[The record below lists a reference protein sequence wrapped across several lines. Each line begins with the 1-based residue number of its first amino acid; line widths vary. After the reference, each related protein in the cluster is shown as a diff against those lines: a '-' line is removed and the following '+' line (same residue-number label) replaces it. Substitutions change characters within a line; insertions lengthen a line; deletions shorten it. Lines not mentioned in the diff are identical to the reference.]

1 MGFFSKLF
9 KGVKKVFKKIGKGI
23 KSAFKKVGKFMGKL
37 GIIGQIGLG
46 LLLPGI
52 GGMLGK
58 WAVTAMGSSSAIVS
72 AAGHFVNAAVQIGTK
87 VGSVFKTVTQGV
99 TNVIGETVGAALNKV
114 GLDGVVLDV
123 TKSLG
128 INAGQGIDIANKSF
142 SSVFKVASK
151 SMTAVAEAGGNLFS
165 MDTLTGMNKYGAE
178 ALAKAAKANA
188 MGPNLTDEPIMSRIE
203 IPEAPAPQMSALD
216 AGDTTGLVAPTNNV
230 ITQDISSATALGQTL
245 PPVGS
250 AVVTPEM
257 SQPFGSLE
265 YMDNLTAPA
274 TGSDVVSFEDYAVEG
289 TIAETPSGERTSIL
303 AQPDEKGFFEKTYDT
318 AKSKLGRT
326 ISDAPSK
333 IFNKTFGIDQ
343 PVGAEQNIYSSNV
356 VLEDMNST
364 AIRTGRGMMF
374 DPMEYSK
381 NENYFALNPYG
392 YSAQQNNLNQL
403 YLNEL
408 GSRVG

>member
-1 MGFFSKLF
+1 MGFFSKIF

-23 KSAFKKVGKFMGKL
+23 KSAFAKVGKFMGKL

-128 INAGQGIDIANKSF
+128 INAGQGINISQKGFGSIM
-142 SSVFKVASK
+142 KVASN
-151 SMTAVAEAGGNLFS
+151 SMVEVAKAGGNLFS
-165 MDTLTGMNKYGAE
+165 MDTLTGMNKYGAQ
-178 ALAKAAKANA
+178 ALAKANA
-188 MGPNLTDEPIMSRIE
+188 IGPNLTDEPIMSRIE

-216 AGDTTGLVAPTNNV
+216 AGDTTGLIAPTDNI

-245 PPVGS
+245 PPAGS
-250 AVVTPEM
+250 AIVTPEM
-257 SQPFGSLE
+257 SQPFEIIKGEGIADSAYQAADSSVGVDSL
-265 YMDNLTAPA
+265 
-274 TGSDVVSFEDYAVEG
+274 
-289 TIAETPSGERTSIL
+289 L
-303 AQPDEKGFFEKTYDT
+303 AQPDEKGFFEKVYDKGVAEVGEFT
-318 AKSKLGRT
+318 SDPFKGSSEKFRGAITSKGLQTLGLE
-326 ISDAPSK
+326 
-333 IFNKTFGIDQ
+333 
-343 PVGAEQNIYSSNV
+343 PVPEFTQNRFSSTV
-356 VLEDMNST
+356 VLPDMDST
-364 AIRTGRGMMF
+364 AIRTGRGLAF
-374 DPMEYSK
+374 NPMEYAS

>member
-1 MGFFSKLF
+1 MGFFSKIF

-128 INAGQGIDIANKSF
+128 MNAGQGIDIANKSF
-142 SSVFKVASK
+142 SSVFDVAGK
-151 SMTAVAEAGGNLFS
+151 AMTSVAEAGGNLFS
-165 MDTLTGMNKYGAE
+165 MDTLTGMNKYGVQAAQE
-178 ALAKAAKANA
+178 LAKANA
-188 MGPNLTDEPIMSRIE
+188 MGPNLTDTPNMSRIE

-216 AGDTTGLVAPTNNV
+216 AGDTTGLIAPTDNI

-245 PPVGS
+245 PPAGS
-250 AVVTPEM
+250 AIVTPEM
-257 SQPFGSLE
+257 SQPFEIIKGEGIADSAYQAADSSVGVDSL
-265 YMDNLTAPA
+265 
-274 TGSDVVSFEDYAVEG
+274 
-289 TIAETPSGERTSIL
+289 L
-303 AQPDEKGFFEKTYDT
+303 AQPDEKGFFEKVYDKGVAEVGEFT
-318 AKSKLGRT
+318 SDPFKGSSEKFRGAITSKGLQTLGLE
-326 ISDAPSK
+326 
-333 IFNKTFGIDQ
+333 
-343 PVGAEQNIYSSNV
+343 PVPEFTQNRFSSTV
-356 VLEDMNST
+356 VLPDMDST
-364 AIRTGRGMMF
+364 AIRTGRGMAF
-374 DPMEYSK
+374 NPMEYAS

-408 GSRVG
+408 GSRV

>member
-23 KSAFKKVGKFMGKL
+23 KSVFKKVGKFMGKL

-52 GGMLGK
+52 GQMLGK

-72 AAGHFVNAAVQIGTK
+72 AAGHFVNAAVNIGTK

-142 SSVFKVASK
+142 SSVFQVASD
-151 SMTAVAEAGGNLFS
+151 SMVNVAKAGGNLFS
-165 MDTLTGMNKYGAE
+165 MDTLTGMNKYGAQ
-178 ALAKAAKANA
+178 ALAKANA
-188 MGPNLTDEPIMSRIE
+188 MGPNLTDKPIMSRIE

-216 AGDTTGLVAPTNNV
+216 AGDTTGLIAPTDNI

-245 PPVGS
+245 PPAGS
-250 AVVTPEM
+250 AIVTPEM
-257 SQPFGSLE
+257 SQPFEIIKGEGIADSAYQAADNAVGADSL
-265 YMDNLTAPA
+265 
-274 TGSDVVSFEDYAVEG
+274 
-289 TIAETPSGERTSIL
+289 L

-318 AKSKLGRT
+318 AKSKLGTT

>member
-1 MGFFSKLF
+1 MGFFSKIF

-23 KSAFKKVGKFMGKL
+23 KSAFAKVGKFMGKL

-128 INAGQGIDIANKSF
+128 INAGQGINISQKGFGSIM
-142 SSVFKVASK
+142 KVASN
-151 SMTAVAEAGGNLFS
+151 SMVEVAKAGGNLFS
-165 MDTLTGMNKYGAE
+165 MDTLTGMNKYGAQ
-178 ALAKAAKANA
+178 ALAKANA

-216 AGDTTGLVAPTNNV
+216 AGDTTGLIAPTDNI

-250 AVVTPEM
+250 AIVTPEM
-257 SQPFGSLE
+257 SQPFEIIKGEGIADGAYQAADSSVGVDSL
-265 YMDNLTAPA
+265 
-274 TGSDVVSFEDYAVEG
+274 
-289 TIAETPSGERTSIL
+289 L
-303 AQPDEKGFFEKTYDT
+303 AQPDEKGFFEKVYDKGVAEVGEFT
-318 AKSKLGRT
+318 SDPFKGSSEKFRGALTSKGLQTLGLE
-326 ISDAPSK
+326 
-333 IFNKTFGIDQ
+333 
-343 PVGAEQNIYSSNV
+343 PVPEFTQNRFSSTV
-356 VLEDMNST
+356 VLPDMDST
-364 AIRTGRGMMF
+364 AIRTGRGMAF
-374 DPMEYSK
+374 NPMEYAS

>member
-1 MGFFSKLF
+1 MGFFSKIF

-23 KSAFKKVGKFMGKL
+23 KSAFAKVGKFMGKL

-128 INAGQGIDIANKSF
+128 INAGQGINISQKGFGSIM
-142 SSVFKVASK
+142 KVASN
-151 SMTAVAEAGGNLFS
+151 SMVEVAKAGGNLFS
-165 MDTLTGMNKYGAE
+165 MDTLTGMNKYGAQ
-178 ALAKAAKANA
+178 ALAKANA

-216 AGDTTGLVAPTNNV
+216 AGDTTGLIAPTDNI

-245 PPVGS
+245 PPAGS
-250 AVVTPEM
+250 AIVTPEM
-257 SQPFGSLE
+257 SQPFEIIKGEGIADSAYQAADSSVGVDSL
-265 YMDNLTAPA
+265 
-274 TGSDVVSFEDYAVEG
+274 
-289 TIAETPSGERTSIL
+289 L
-303 AQPDEKGFFEKTYDT
+303 AQPDEKGFFEKVYDKGVAEVGEFT
-318 AKSKLGRT
+318 SDPFKGSSEKFRGALTSKGLQTLGLE
-326 ISDAPSK
+326 
-333 IFNKTFGIDQ
+333 
-343 PVGAEQNIYSSNV
+343 PVPEFTQNRFSSTV
-356 VLEDMNST
+356 VLPDMDST
-364 AIRTGRGMMF
+364 AIRTGRGMAF
-374 DPMEYSK
+374 NPMEYAS

>member
-1 MGFFSKLF
+1 MGFFSKIF

-23 KSAFKKVGKFMGKL
+23 KSAFAKVGKFMGKL

-128 INAGQGIDIANKSF
+128 INAGQGINISQKGFGSIM
-142 SSVFKVASK
+142 KVASN
-151 SMTAVAEAGGNLFS
+151 SMVEVAKAGGNLFS
-165 MDTLTGMNKYGAE
+165 MDTLTGMNKYGAQ
-178 ALAKAAKANA
+178 ALAKANA

-216 AGDTTGLVAPTNNV
+216 AGDTTGLIAPTDNI

-250 AVVTPEM
+250 AIVTPEM
-257 SQPFGSLE
+257 SQPFEIIKGEGIADSAYQAADSSVGVDSL
-265 YMDNLTAPA
+265 
-274 TGSDVVSFEDYAVEG
+274 
-289 TIAETPSGERTSIL
+289 L
-303 AQPDEKGFFEKTYDT
+303 AQPDEKGFFEKVYDKGVAEVGEFT
-318 AKSKLGRT
+318 SDPFKGSSEKFRGALTSKGLQTLGLE
-326 ISDAPSK
+326 
-333 IFNKTFGIDQ
+333 
-343 PVGAEQNIYSSNV
+343 PVPEFTQNRFSSTV
-356 VLEDMNST
+356 VLPDMDST
-364 AIRTGRGMMF
+364 AIRTGRGMAF
-374 DPMEYSK
+374 NPMEYAS

-408 GSRVG
+408 GSRV

>member
-1 MGFFSKLF
+1 MGFFSKIF

-23 KSAFKKVGKFMGKL
+23 KSAFAKVGKFMGKL

-128 INAGQGIDIANKSF
+128 INAGQGINISQKGFGSIM
-142 SSVFKVASK
+142 KVASN
-151 SMTAVAEAGGNLFS
+151 SMVEVAKAGGNLFS
-165 MDTLTGMNKYGAE
+165 MDTLTGMNKYGAQ
-178 ALAKAAKANA
+178 ALAKANA
-188 MGPNLTDEPIMSRIE
+188 IGPNLTDEPIMSRIE

-216 AGDTTGLVAPTNNV
+216 AGDTTGLIAPTDNI

-250 AVVTPEM
+250 AIVTPEM
-257 SQPFGSLE
+257 SQPFEIIKGEGIADSAYQAADSSVGVDSL
-265 YMDNLTAPA
+265 
-274 TGSDVVSFEDYAVEG
+274 
-289 TIAETPSGERTSIL
+289 L
-303 AQPDEKGFFEKTYDT
+303 AQPDEKGFFEKVYDKGVAEVGEFT
-318 AKSKLGRT
+318 SDPFKGSSEKFRGAITSKGLQTLGLE
-326 ISDAPSK
+326 
-333 IFNKTFGIDQ
+333 
-343 PVGAEQNIYSSNV
+343 PVPEFTQNRFSSTV
-356 VLEDMNST
+356 VLPDMDST
-364 AIRTGRGMMF
+364 AIRTGRGVAF
-374 DPMEYSK
+374 NPMEYAS

-408 GSRVG
+408 GSRV

>member
-1 MGFFSKLF
+1 MGFFSKIF

-23 KSAFKKVGKFMGKL
+23 KSAFAKVGKFMGKL

-128 INAGQGIDIANKSF
+128 INAGQGINISQKGFGSIM
-142 SSVFKVASK
+142 KVASN
-151 SMTAVAEAGGNLFS
+151 SMVEVAKAGGNLFS
-165 MDTLTGMNKYGAE
+165 MDTLTGMNKYGAQ
-178 ALAKAAKANA
+178 ALAKANA
-188 MGPNLTDEPIMSRIE
+188 IGPNLTDEPIMSRIE

-216 AGDTTGLVAPTNNV
+216 AGDTTGLIAPTDNI

-250 AVVTPEM
+250 AIVTPEM
-257 SQPFGSLE
+257 SQPFEIIKGEGIADSAYQAADSSVGVDSL
-265 YMDNLTAPA
+265 
-274 TGSDVVSFEDYAVEG
+274 
-289 TIAETPSGERTSIL
+289 L
-303 AQPDEKGFFEKTYDT
+303 AQPDEKGFFEKVYDKGVAEVGEFT
-318 AKSKLGRT
+318 SDPFKGSSEKFRGALTSKGLQTLGLE
-326 ISDAPSK
+326 
-333 IFNKTFGIDQ
+333 
-343 PVGAEQNIYSSNV
+343 PVPEFTQNRFSSTV
-356 VLEDMNST
+356 VLPDMDST
-364 AIRTGRGMMF
+364 AIRTGRGMAF
-374 DPMEYSK
+374 NPMEYAS

>member
-1 MGFFSKLF
+1 MGFFSKIF

-72 AAGHFVNAAVQIGTK
+72 AAGHFVNAAVEIGTK

-128 INAGQGIDIANKSF
+128 INAGQGINISQKGFGSIM
-142 SSVFKVASK
+142 KVASN
-151 SMTAVAEAGGNLFS
+151 SMVEVAKAGGNLFS
-165 MDTLTGMNKYGAE
+165 MDTLTGMNKYGAQ
-178 ALAKAAKANA
+178 ALAKANA
-188 MGPNLTDEPIMSRIE
+188 IGPNLTDEPIMSRIE

-216 AGDTTGLVAPTNNV
+216 AGDTTGLIAPTDNI

-245 PPVGS
+245 PPAGS
-250 AVVTPEM
+250 AIVTPEM
-257 SQPFGSLE
+257 SQPFEIIKGEGIADSAYQAADSSVGVDSL
-265 YMDNLTAPA
+265 
-274 TGSDVVSFEDYAVEG
+274 
-289 TIAETPSGERTSIL
+289 L
-303 AQPDEKGFFEKTYDT
+303 AQPDEKGFFEKVYDKGVAEVGEFT
-318 AKSKLGRT
+318 SDPFKGSSEKFRGALTSKGLQTLGLE
-326 ISDAPSK
+326 
-333 IFNKTFGIDQ
+333 
-343 PVGAEQNIYSSNV
+343 PVPEFTQNRFSSTV
-356 VLEDMNST
+356 VLPDMDST
-364 AIRTGRGMMF
+364 AIRTGRGMAF
-374 DPMEYSK
+374 NPMEYAS

-408 GSRVG
+408 GSRV

>member
-1 MGFFSKLF
+1 MGFFSKIF

-142 SSVFKVASK
+142 SSVFQVASN
-151 SMTAVAEAGGNLFS
+151 SMVNVAKAGGNLFS
-165 MDTLTGMNKYGAE
+165 MDTLTGMNKYGAQ
-178 ALAKAAKANA
+178 ALAKANA
-188 MGPNLTDEPIMSRIE
+188 IGPNLTDEPIMSRIE

-216 AGDTTGLVAPTNNV
+216 AGDTTGLIAPTDNI

-245 PPVGS
+245 PPAGS
-250 AVVTPEM
+250 AIVTPEM
-257 SQPFGSLE
+257 SQPFEIIKGEGIADSAYQAADSSVGVDSL
-265 YMDNLTAPA
+265 
-274 TGSDVVSFEDYAVEG
+274 
-289 TIAETPSGERTSIL
+289 L
-303 AQPDEKGFFEKTYDT
+303 AQPDEKGFFEKTYESGKT
-318 AKSKLGRT
+318 KLGKT
-326 ISDAPSK
+326 VSDAPSK

-343 PVGAEQNIYSSNV
+343 SVADEQNIYSSNV
-356 VLEDMNST
+356 VLPDMGST

-374 DPMEYSK
+374 DPMEYAS

>member
-1 MGFFSKLF
+1 MGFFSKIF

-23 KSAFKKVGKFMGKL
+23 KSAFEKVGKFMGKL

-142 SSVFKVASK
+142 SSVFDVAGK
-151 SMTAVAEAGGNLFS
+151 AMTSVAEAGGNLFS
-165 MDTLTGMNKYGAE
+165 MDTLTGMNKYGVQAAQE
-178 ALAKAAKANA
+178 LAKANA

-216 AGDTTGLVAPTNNV
+216 AGDTTGLIAPTDNI

-245 PPVGS
+245 PPAGS
-250 AVVTPEM
+250 AIVTPEM
-257 SQPFGSLE
+257 SQPFEIIKGEGIADSAYQAADSSVGVDSL
-265 YMDNLTAPA
+265 
-274 TGSDVVSFEDYAVEG
+274 
-289 TIAETPSGERTSIL
+289 L

-318 AKSKLGRT
+318 ATTKLGKT
-326 ISDAPSK
+326 VSDAPSK
-333 IFNKTFGIDQ
+333 IFNKKFGIDQ

-356 VLEDMNST
+356 VLPDMDST

-374 DPMEYSK
+374 DPMEYAS

>member
-1 MGFFSKLF
+1 MGFFSKIF

-23 KSAFKKVGKFMGKL
+23 KSAFAKVGKFMGKL

-72 AAGHFVNAAVQIGTK
+72 AAGHFVNAAVNIGTK

-128 INAGQGIDIANKSF
+128 INAGQGINIADKSF
-142 SSVFKVASK
+142 SSVFQVASD
-151 SMTAVAEAGGNLFS
+151 SMVNVAKAGGNLFS
-165 MDTLTGMNKYGAE
+165 MDTLTGMNKYGAQ
-178 ALAKAAKANA
+178 ALAKANA

-216 AGDTTGLVAPTNNV
+216 AGDTTGLIAPTDNI

-250 AVVTPEM
+250 AIVTPEM
-257 SQPFGSLE
+257 SQPFEIIKGEGIADSAYQAADSSVGVDSL
-265 YMDNLTAPA
+265 
-274 TGSDVVSFEDYAVEG
+274 
-289 TIAETPSGERTSIL
+289 L
-303 AQPDEKGFFEKTYDT
+303 AQPDEKGFFEKIYDKGVAEVGEFT
-318 AKSKLGRT
+318 SDPFKGSSEKFRGAVTSKGLQTLGLE
-326 ISDAPSK
+326 
-333 IFNKTFGIDQ
+333 
-343 PVGAEQNIYSSNV
+343 PVPEFTQNRFSSTV
-356 VLEDMNST
+356 VLPDMDST
-364 AIRTGRGMMF
+364 AIRTGRGMAF
-374 DPMEYSK
+374 NPMEYAS

>member
-1 MGFFSKLF
+1 MGFFSKIF

-23 KSAFKKVGKFMGKL
+23 KSAFAKVGKFMGKL

-128 INAGQGIDIANKSF
+128 INAGQGINISQKGFGSIM
-142 SSVFKVASK
+142 KVASN
-151 SMTAVAEAGGNLFS
+151 SMVEVAKAGGNLFS
-165 MDTLTGMNKYGAE
+165 MDTLTGMNKYGAQ
-178 ALAKAAKANA
+178 ALAKANA
-188 MGPNLTDEPIMSRIE
+188 IGPNLTDEPIMSRIE

-216 AGDTTGLVAPTNNV
+216 AGDTTGLIAPTDNI

-250 AVVTPEM
+250 AIVTPEM
-257 SQPFGSLE
+257 SQPFEIIKGEGIADSAYQAADSSVGVDSL
-265 YMDNLTAPA
+265 
-274 TGSDVVSFEDYAVEG
+274 
-289 TIAETPSGERTSIL
+289 L
-303 AQPDEKGFFEKTYDT
+303 AQPDEKGFFEKVYDKGVAEVGEFT
-318 AKSKLGRT
+318 SDPFKGSSEKFRGALTSKGLQTLGLE
-326 ISDAPSK
+326 
-333 IFNKTFGIDQ
+333 
-343 PVGAEQNIYSSNV
+343 PVPEFTQNRFSSTV
-356 VLEDMNST
+356 VLPDMDST
-364 AIRTGRGMMF
+364 AIRTGRGVAF
-374 DPMEYSK
+374 NPMEYAS

>member
-1 MGFFSKLF
+1 MGFFSKIF

-23 KSAFKKVGKFMGKL
+23 KSAFAKVGKFMGKL

-128 INAGQGIDIANKSF
+128 INAGQGINISQKSF
-142 SSVFKVASK
+142 GSIMKVASN
-151 SMTAVAEAGGNLFS
+151 SMVEVAKAGGNLFS
-165 MDTLTGMNKYGAE
+165 MDTLTGMNKYGAQ
-178 ALAKAAKANA
+178 ALAKANA
-188 MGPNLTDEPIMSRIE
+188 IGPNLTDEPIMSRIE

-216 AGDTTGLVAPTNNV
+216 AGDTTGLIAPTDNI

-245 PPVGS
+245 PPAGS
-250 AVVTPEM
+250 AIVTPEM
-257 SQPFGSLE
+257 SQPFEIIKGEGIADSAYQAADSSVGVDSL
-265 YMDNLTAPA
+265 
-274 TGSDVVSFEDYAVEG
+274 
-289 TIAETPSGERTSIL
+289 L
-303 AQPDEKGFFEKTYDT
+303 AQPDEKGFFEKTYESGKT
-318 AKSKLGRT
+318 KLGKT
-326 ISDAPSK
+326 VSDAPSK

-343 PVGAEQNIYSSNV
+343 PVAAEQNIYSSNV
-356 VLEDMNST
+356 VLPDMDST
-364 AIRTGRGMMF
+364 AIRTGRGMAF
-374 DPMEYSK
+374 NPMEYAS

-408 GSRVG
+408 GSRV

>member
-1 MGFFSKLF
+1 MGFFSKIF

-23 KSAFKKVGKFMGKL
+23 KSAFAKVGKFMGKL

-128 INAGQGIDIANKSF
+128 INAGQGINISQKGFGSIM
-142 SSVFKVASK
+142 KVASN
-151 SMTAVAEAGGNLFS
+151 SMVEVAKAGGNLFS
-165 MDTLTGMNKYGAE
+165 MDTLTGMNKYGAQ
-178 ALAKAAKANA
+178 ALAKANA
-188 MGPNLTDEPIMSRIE
+188 IGPNLTDEPIMSRIE

-216 AGDTTGLVAPTNNV
+216 AGDTTGLIAPTDNI

-250 AVVTPEM
+250 AIVTPEM
-257 SQPFGSLE
+257 SQPFEIIKGEGIADSAYQAADSSVGVDSL
-265 YMDNLTAPA
+265 
-274 TGSDVVSFEDYAVEG
+274 
-289 TIAETPSGERTSIL
+289 L
-303 AQPDEKGFFEKTYDT
+303 AQPDEKGFFEKVYDKGVAEVGEFT
-318 AKSKLGRT
+318 SDPFKGSSEKFRGAITSKGLQTLGLE
-326 ISDAPSK
+326 
-333 IFNKTFGIDQ
+333 
-343 PVGAEQNIYSSNV
+343 PVPEFTQNRFSSTV
-356 VLEDMNST
+356 VLPDMDST
-364 AIRTGRGMMF
+364 AIRTGRGVAF
-374 DPMEYSK
+374 NPMEYAS

>member
-1 MGFFSKLF
+1 MGFFSKIF

-23 KSAFKKVGKFMGKL
+23 KSAFAKVGKFMGKL

-128 INAGQGIDIANKSF
+128 INAGQGINISQKGFGSIM
-142 SSVFKVASK
+142 KVASN
-151 SMTAVAEAGGNLFS
+151 SMVEVAKAGGNLFS
-165 MDTLTGMNKYGAE
+165 MDTLTGMNKYGAQ
-178 ALAKAAKANA
+178 ALAKANA
-188 MGPNLTDEPIMSRIE
+188 IGPNLTDEPIMSRIE

-216 AGDTTGLVAPTNNV
+216 AGDTTGLIAPTDNI

-245 PPVGS
+245 PPAGS
-250 AVVTPEM
+250 AIVTPEM
-257 SQPFGSLE
+257 SQPFEIIKGEGIADSAYQAADSSVGVDSL
-265 YMDNLTAPA
+265 
-274 TGSDVVSFEDYAVEG
+274 
-289 TIAETPSGERTSIL
+289 L
-303 AQPDEKGFFEKTYDT
+303 AQPDEKGFFEKVYDKGVAEVGEFT
-318 AKSKLGRT
+318 SDPFKGSSEKFRGALTSKGLQTLGLE
-326 ISDAPSK
+326 
-333 IFNKTFGIDQ
+333 
-343 PVGAEQNIYSSNV
+343 PVPEFTQNRFSSTV
-356 VLEDMNST
+356 VLPDMDST
-364 AIRTGRGMMF
+364 AIRTGRGMAF
-374 DPMEYSK
+374 NPMEYAS

-408 GSRVG
+408 GSRV

>member
-1 MGFFSKLF
+1 MGFFSKIF

-23 KSAFKKVGKFMGKL
+23 KSAFAKVGKFMGKL
-37 GIIGQIGLG
+37 GIVGQIGLG

-128 INAGQGIDIANKSF
+128 INAGQGINISQKGFGSIM
-142 SSVFKVASK
+142 KVASN
-151 SMTAVAEAGGNLFS
+151 SMVEVAKAGGNLFS
-165 MDTLTGMNKYGAE
+165 MDTLTGMNKYGAQ
-178 ALAKAAKANA
+178 ALAKANA
-188 MGPNLTDEPIMSRIE
+188 IGPNLTDEPIMSRIE

-216 AGDTTGLVAPTNNV
+216 AGDTTGLIAPTDNI

-245 PPVGS
+245 PPAGS
-250 AVVTPEM
+250 AIVTPEM
-257 SQPFGSLE
+257 SQPFEIIKGEGIADSAYQAADSSVGVDSL
-265 YMDNLTAPA
+265 
-274 TGSDVVSFEDYAVEG
+274 
-289 TIAETPSGERTSIL
+289 L
-303 AQPDEKGFFEKTYDT
+303 AQPDEKGFFEKVYDKGVAEVGEFT
-318 AKSKLGRT
+318 SDPFKGSSEKFRGAITSKGLQTLGLE
-326 ISDAPSK
+326 
-333 IFNKTFGIDQ
+333 
-343 PVGAEQNIYSSNV
+343 PVPEFTQNRFSSTV
-356 VLEDMNST
+356 VLPDMDST
-364 AIRTGRGMMF
+364 AIRTGRGLAF
-374 DPMEYSK
+374 NPMEYAS

>member
-1 MGFFSKLF
+1 MGFFSKIF

-23 KSAFKKVGKFMGKL
+23 KSAFAKVGKFMGKL

-128 INAGQGIDIANKSF
+128 INAGQGINISQKGFGSIM
-142 SSVFKVASK
+142 KVASN
-151 SMTAVAEAGGNLFS
+151 SMVEVAKAGGNLFS
-165 MDTLTGMNKYGAE
+165 MDTLTGMNKYGAQ
-178 ALAKAAKANA
+178 ALAKANA
-188 MGPNLTDEPIMSRIE
+188 IGPNLTDEPIMSRIE

-216 AGDTTGLVAPTNNV
+216 AGDTTGLIAPTDNI

-250 AVVTPEM
+250 AIVTPEM
-257 SQPFGSLE
+257 SQPFEIIKGEGIADSAYQAADSSVGVDSL
-265 YMDNLTAPA
+265 
-274 TGSDVVSFEDYAVEG
+274 
-289 TIAETPSGERTSIL
+289 L
-303 AQPDEKGFFEKTYDT
+303 AQPDEKGFFEKVYDKGVAEVGEFT
-318 AKSKLGRT
+318 SDPFKGSSEKFRGALTSKGLQTLGLE
-326 ISDAPSK
+326 
-333 IFNKTFGIDQ
+333 
-343 PVGAEQNIYSSNV
+343 PVPEFTQNRFSSTV
-356 VLEDMNST
+356 VLPDMDST
-364 AIRTGRGMMF
+364 AIRTGRGMAF
-374 DPMEYSK
+374 NPMEYAS

-408 GSRVG
+408 GSRV

>member
-1 MGFFSKLF
+1 MGFFSKIF

-23 KSAFKKVGKFMGKL
+23 KSAFAKVGKFMGKL

-128 INAGQGIDIANKSF
+128 INAGQGINISQKGFGSIM
-142 SSVFKVASK
+142 KVASN
-151 SMTAVAEAGGNLFS
+151 SMVEVAKAGGNLFS
-165 MDTLTGMNKYGAE
+165 MDTLTGMNKYGAQ
-178 ALAKAAKANA
+178 ALAKANA
-188 MGPNLTDEPIMSRIE
+188 IGPNLTDEPIMSRIE

-216 AGDTTGLVAPTNNV
+216 AGDTTGLIAPTDNI

-245 PPVGS
+245 PPAGS
-250 AVVTPEM
+250 AIVTPEM
-257 SQPFGSLE
+257 SQPFEIIKGEGIADSAYQAADSSVGVDSL
-265 YMDNLTAPA
+265 
-274 TGSDVVSFEDYAVEG
+274 
-289 TIAETPSGERTSIL
+289 L
-303 AQPDEKGFFEKTYDT
+303 AQPDEKGFFEKVYDKGVAEVGEFT
-318 AKSKLGRT
+318 SDPFKGSSEKFRGALTSKGLQTLGLE
-326 ISDAPSK
+326 
-333 IFNKTFGIDQ
+333 
-343 PVGAEQNIYSSNV
+343 PVPEFTQNRFSSTV
-356 VLEDMNST
+356 VLPDMDST
-364 AIRTGRGMMF
+364 AIRTGRGVAF
-374 DPMEYSK
+374 NPMEYAS

>member
-1 MGFFSKLF
+1 MGFFSKIF

-23 KSAFKKVGKFMGKL
+23 KSAFAKVGKFMGKL

-128 INAGQGIDIANKSF
+128 INAGQGINISQKSF
-142 SSVFKVASK
+142 GSIMKVASN
-151 SMTAVAEAGGNLFS
+151 SMVEVAKAGGNLFS
-165 MDTLTGMNKYGAE
+165 MDTLTGMNKYGVQ
-178 ALAKAAKANA
+178 ALAKANA
-188 MGPNLTDEPIMSRIE
+188 IGPNLTDEPIMSRIE

-216 AGDTTGLVAPTNNV
+216 AGDTTGLIAPTDNI

-245 PPVGS
+245 PPAGS
-250 AVVTPEM
+250 AIVTPEM
-257 SQPFGSLE
+257 SQPFEIIKGEGIADSAYQAADSSVGVDSL
-265 YMDNLTAPA
+265 
-274 TGSDVVSFEDYAVEG
+274 
-289 TIAETPSGERTSIL
+289 L
-303 AQPDEKGFFEKTYDT
+303 AQPDEKGFFEKTYESGKT
-318 AKSKLGRT
+318 KLGKT
-326 ISDAPSK
+326 VSDAPSK

-343 PVGAEQNIYSSNV
+343 PVAAEQNIYSSNV
-356 VLEDMNST
+356 VLPDMDST
-364 AIRTGRGMMF
+364 AIRTGRGMAF
-374 DPMEYSK
+374 NPMEYAS

-408 GSRVG
+408 GSRV

>member
-1 MGFFSKLF
+1 MGFFSKIF

-23 KSAFKKVGKFMGKL
+23 KSAFAKVGKFMGKL

-128 INAGQGIDIANKSF
+128 INAGQGINISQKGFGSIM
-142 SSVFKVASK
+142 KVASN
-151 SMTAVAEAGGNLFS
+151 SMVEVAKAGGNLFS
-165 MDTLTGMNKYGAE
+165 MDTLTGMNKYGAQ
-178 ALAKAAKANA
+178 ALAKANA
-188 MGPNLTDEPIMSRIE
+188 IGPNLTDEPIMSRIE

-216 AGDTTGLVAPTNNV
+216 AGDTTGLIAPTDNI

-245 PPVGS
+245 PPAGS
-250 AVVTPEM
+250 AIVTPEM
-257 SQPFGSLE
+257 SQPFEIIKGEGIADSAYQAADSSVGVDSL
-265 YMDNLTAPA
+265 
-274 TGSDVVSFEDYAVEG
+274 
-289 TIAETPSGERTSIL
+289 L
-303 AQPDEKGFFEKTYDT
+303 AQPDEKGFFEKIYDKGVAEVGEFT
-318 AKSKLGRT
+318 SDPFKGSSEKFRGAITSKGLQTLGLE
-326 ISDAPSK
+326 
-333 IFNKTFGIDQ
+333 
-343 PVGAEQNIYSSNV
+343 PVPEFTQNRFSSTV
-356 VLEDMNST
+356 VLPDMDST
-364 AIRTGRGMMF
+364 AIRTGRGMAF
-374 DPMEYSK
+374 NPMEYAS

-408 GSRVG
+408 GSRV

>member
-1 MGFFSKLF
+1 MGFFSKIF

-23 KSAFKKVGKFMGKL
+23 KSAFAKVGKFMGKL

-142 SSVFKVASK
+142 SSVFQVASD
-151 SMTAVAEAGGNLFS
+151 SMVNVAKAGGSLFS
-165 MDTLTGMNKYGAE
+165 MDTLTGMNKYGAQ
-178 ALAKAAKANA
+178 ALAKANA

-216 AGDTTGLVAPTNNV
+216 AGDTTGLIAPTDNI

-245 PPVGS
+245 PPAGS
-250 AVVTPEM
+250 AIVTPEM
-257 SQPFGSLE
+257 SQPFEIIKGEGIANSAYQAADSAVGVDSL
-265 YMDNLTAPA
+265 
-274 TGSDVVSFEDYAVEG
+274 
-289 TIAETPSGERTSIL
+289 L

-318 AKSKLGRT
+318 ATTKLGKT
-326 ISDAPSK
+326 VSDAPSK
-333 IFNKTFGIDQ
+333 IFNKKFGIDQ

-356 VLEDMNST
+356 VLPDMDST

-374 DPMEYSK
+374 DPMEYAS

-408 GSRVG
+408 GSRV

>member
-1 MGFFSKLF
+1 MGFFSKIF

-37 GIIGQIGLG
+37 GIVGQIGLG

-72 AAGHFVNAAVQIGTK
+72 AAGHFVNAAVNIGTK

-128 INAGQGIDIANKSF
+128 INAGQGINIADKSF
-142 SSVFKVASK
+142 SSVFQVASD
-151 SMTAVAEAGGNLFS
+151 SMVNVAKAGGNLFS
-165 MDTLTGMNKYGAE
+165 MDTLTGMNKYGAQ
-178 ALAKAAKANA
+178 ALAKANA

-216 AGDTTGLVAPTNNV
+216 AGDTTGLIAPTDNI

-250 AVVTPEM
+250 AIVTPEM
-257 SQPFGSLE
+257 SQPFEIIKGEGIADSAYQAADSSVGVDSL
-265 YMDNLTAPA
+265 
-274 TGSDVVSFEDYAVEG
+274 
-289 TIAETPSGERTSIL
+289 L
-303 AQPDEKGFFEKTYDT
+303 AQPDEKGFFEKIYDKGVAEVGEFT
-318 AKSKLGRT
+318 SDPFKGSSEKFRGAVTSKGLQTLGLE
-326 ISDAPSK
+326 
-333 IFNKTFGIDQ
+333 
-343 PVGAEQNIYSSNV
+343 PVPEFTQNRFSSTV
-356 VLEDMNST
+356 VLPDMDST
-364 AIRTGRGMMF
+364 AIRTGRGMAF
-374 DPMEYSK
+374 NPMEYAS

>member
-1 MGFFSKLF
+1 MGFFSKIF

-23 KSAFKKVGKFMGKL
+23 KSAFAKVGKFMGKL

-128 INAGQGIDIANKSF
+128 INAGQGINISQKGFGSIM
-142 SSVFKVASK
+142 KVASN
-151 SMTAVAEAGGNLFS
+151 SMVEVAKAGGNLFS
-165 MDTLTGMNKYGAE
+165 MDTLTGMNKYGAQ
-178 ALAKAAKANA
+178 ALAKANA
-188 MGPNLTDEPIMSRIE
+188 IGPNLTDEPIMSRIE

-216 AGDTTGLVAPTNNV
+216 AGDTTGLIAPTDNI

-245 PPVGS
+245 PPAGS
-250 AVVTPEM
+250 AIVTPEM
-257 SQPFGSLE
+257 SQPFEIIKGEGIADSAYQAADSSVGVDSL
-265 YMDNLTAPA
+265 
-274 TGSDVVSFEDYAVEG
+274 
-289 TIAETPSGERTSIL
+289 L
-303 AQPDEKGFFEKTYDT
+303 AQPDEKGFFEKVYDKGVAEVGEFT
-318 AKSKLGRT
+318 SDPFKGSSEKFRGAITSKGLQTLGLE
-326 ISDAPSK
+326 
-333 IFNKTFGIDQ
+333 
-343 PVGAEQNIYSSNV
+343 PVPEFTQNRFSSTV
-356 VLEDMNST
+356 VLPDMDST
-364 AIRTGRGMMF
+364 AIRTGRGMAF
-374 DPMEYSK
+374 NPMEYAS

>member
-1 MGFFSKLF
+1 MGFFSKIF

-23 KSAFKKVGKFMGKL
+23 KSAFAKVGKFMGKL

-128 INAGQGIDIANKSF
+128 INAGQGINISQKGFGSIM
-142 SSVFKVASK
+142 KVASN
-151 SMTAVAEAGGNLFS
+151 SMVEVAKAGGNLFS
-165 MDTLTGMNKYGAE
+165 MDTLTGMNKYGAQ
-178 ALAKAAKANA
+178 ALAKANA
-188 MGPNLTDEPIMSRIE
+188 IGPNLTDEPIMSRIE

-216 AGDTTGLVAPTNNV
+216 AGDTTGLIAPTDNI

-245 PPVGS
+245 PPAGS
-250 AVVTPEM
+250 AIVTPEM
-257 SQPFGSLE
+257 SQPFEIIKGEGIADSAYQAADSSVGVDSL
-265 YMDNLTAPA
+265 
-274 TGSDVVSFEDYAVEG
+274 
-289 TIAETPSGERTSIL
+289 L
-303 AQPDEKGFFEKTYDT
+303 AQPDEKGFFEKVYDKGVAEVGEFT
-318 AKSKLGRT
+318 SDPFKGSSEKFRGAITSKGLQTLGLE
-326 ISDAPSK
+326 
-333 IFNKTFGIDQ
+333 
-343 PVGAEQNIYSSNV
+343 PVPEFTQNRFSSTV
-356 VLEDMNST
+356 VLPDMDST
-364 AIRTGRGMMF
+364 AIRTGRGMAF
-374 DPMEYSK
+374 NPMEYAS

-408 GSRVG
+408 GSRV

>member
-1 MGFFSKLF
+1 MGFFSKIF

-23 KSAFKKVGKFMGKL
+23 KSAFAKVGKFMGKL

-128 INAGQGIDIANKSF
+128 INAGQGINISQKGFGSIM
-142 SSVFKVASK
+142 KVASN
-151 SMTAVAEAGGNLFS
+151 SMVEVAKAGGNLFS
-165 MDTLTGMNKYGAE
+165 MDTLTGMNKYGAQ
-178 ALAKAAKANA
+178 ALAKANA
-188 MGPNLTDEPIMSRIE
+188 IGPNLTDEPIMSRIE

-216 AGDTTGLVAPTNNV
+216 AGDTTGLIAPTDNI

-245 PPVGS
+245 PPAGS
-250 AVVTPEM
+250 AIVTPEM
-257 SQPFGSLE
+257 SQPFEIIKGEGIADSAYQAADSSVGVDSL
-265 YMDNLTAPA
+265 
-274 TGSDVVSFEDYAVEG
+274 
-289 TIAETPSGERTSIL
+289 L
-303 AQPDEKGFFEKTYDT
+303 AQPDEKGFFEKVYDKGVAEVGEFT
-318 AKSKLGRT
+318 SDPFKGSSEKFRGAITSKGLQTLGLE
-326 ISDAPSK
+326 
-333 IFNKTFGIDQ
+333 
-343 PVGAEQNIYSSNV
+343 PVPEFTQNRFSSTV
-356 VLEDMNST
+356 VLPDMDST
-364 AIRTGRGMMF
+364 AIRTGRGVAF
-374 DPMEYSK
+374 NPMEYAS

-408 GSRVG
+408 GSRV

>member
-1 MGFFSKLF
+1 MGFFSKIF

-23 KSAFKKVGKFMGKL
+23 KSAFAKVGKFMGKL

-58 WAVTAMGSSSAIVS
+58 WAVTAMGSSSALVS
-72 AAGHFVNAAVQIGTK
+72 AAGHFVNAAVNIGTK

-128 INAGQGIDIANKSF
+128 INAGQGINIADKSF
-142 SSVFKVASK
+142 SSIFQVASD
-151 SMTAVAEAGGNLFS
+151 SMVNVAKAGGNLFS
-165 MDTLTGMNKYGAE
+165 MDTLTGMNKYGVQAAQE
-178 ALAKAAKANA
+178 LAKANA
-188 MGPNLTDEPIMSRIE
+188 MGPNLTDTPNMSRIE

-216 AGDTTGLVAPTNNV
+216 AGDTTGLIAPT
-230 ITQDISSATALGQTL
+230 DAT
-245 PPVGS
+245 PS
-250 AVVTPEM
+250 
-257 SQPFGSLE
+257 FGSLE

-289 TIAETPSGERTSIL
+289 TIAETPVGERTSIL
-303 AQPDEKGFFEKTYDT
+303 AQPDEKGFFEKTYESGKT
-318 AKSKLGRT
+318 KLGKT
-326 ISDAPSK
+326 VSDAPSK

-343 PVGAEQNIYSSNV
+343 PVADEQNIYSSNV
-356 VLEDMNST
+356 VLPDMGST

-374 DPMEYSK
+374 DPMEYAS

>member
-142 SSVFKVASK
+142 SSVFQVASD
-151 SMTAVAEAGGNLFS
+151 SMVNVAKAGGNLFS
-165 MDTLTGMNKYGAE
+165 MDTLTGMNKYGAQ
-178 ALAKAAKANA
+178 ALAKANA
-188 MGPNLTDEPIMSRIE
+188 IGPNLTDEPIMSRIE

-245 PPVGS
+245 PPAGS

-274 TGSDVVSFEDYAVEG
+274 TGSDVVSFKDYAVEG
-289 TIAETPSGERTSIL
+289 TIAETPIGERTSIL

-343 PVGAEQNIYSSNV
+343 PVADEQNIYSSNV

>member
-1 MGFFSKLF
+1 MGFFSKIF

-23 KSAFKKVGKFMGKL
+23 KSAFAKVGKFMGKL

-128 INAGQGIDIANKSF
+128 INAGQGINISQKGFGSIM
-142 SSVFKVASK
+142 KVASN
-151 SMTAVAEAGGNLFS
+151 SMVEVAKAGGNLFS
-165 MDTLTGMNKYGAE
+165 MDTLTGMNKYGAQ
-178 ALAKAAKANA
+178 ALAKANA
-188 MGPNLTDEPIMSRIE
+188 IGPNLTDEPIMSRIE

-216 AGDTTGLVAPTNNV
+216 AGDTTGLIAPTDNI

-250 AVVTPEM
+250 AIVTPEM
-257 SQPFGSLE
+257 SQPFEIIKGEGIADSAYQAADSSVGVDSL
-265 YMDNLTAPA
+265 
-274 TGSDVVSFEDYAVEG
+274 
-289 TIAETPSGERTSIL
+289 L
-303 AQPDEKGFFEKTYDT
+303 AQPDEKGFFEKVYDKGVAEVGEFT
-318 AKSKLGRT
+318 SDPFKGSSEKFRGAITSKGLQTLGLE
-326 ISDAPSK
+326 
-333 IFNKTFGIDQ
+333 
-343 PVGAEQNIYSSNV
+343 PVPEFTQNRFSSTV
-356 VLEDMNST
+356 VLPDMDST
-364 AIRTGRGMMF
+364 AIRTGRGMAF
-374 DPMEYSK
+374 NPMEYAS

>member
-1 MGFFSKLF
+1 MGFFSKIF

-23 KSAFKKVGKFMGKL
+23 KSAFAKVGKFMGKL

-128 INAGQGIDIANKSF
+128 INAGQGINISQKGFGSIM
-142 SSVFKVASK
+142 KVASN
-151 SMTAVAEAGGNLFS
+151 SMVEVAKAGGNLFS
-165 MDTLTGMNKYGAE
+165 MDTLTGMNKYGAQ
-178 ALAKAAKANA
+178 ALAKANA
-188 MGPNLTDEPIMSRIE
+188 IGPNLTDEPIMSRIE

-216 AGDTTGLVAPTNNV
+216 AGDTTGLIAPTDNI

-245 PPVGS
+245 PPAGS
-250 AVVTPEM
+250 AIVTPEM
-257 SQPFGSLE
+257 SQPFEIIKGEGIADSAYQAADSSVGVDSL
-265 YMDNLTAPA
+265 
-274 TGSDVVSFEDYAVEG
+274 
-289 TIAETPSGERTSIL
+289 L
-303 AQPDEKGFFEKTYDT
+303 AQPDEKGFFEKVYDKGVAEVGEFT
-318 AKSKLGRT
+318 SDPFKGSSEKFRGALTSKGLQTLGLE
-326 ISDAPSK
+326 
-333 IFNKTFGIDQ
+333 
-343 PVGAEQNIYSSNV
+343 PVPEFTQNRFSSTV
-356 VLEDMNST
+356 VLPDMDST
-364 AIRTGRGMMF
+364 AIRTGRGVAF
-374 DPMEYSK
+374 NPMEYAS

-408 GSRVG
+408 GSRV

>member
-1 MGFFSKLF
+1 MGFFSKIF

-23 KSAFKKVGKFMGKL
+23 KSAFAKVGKFMGKL

-128 INAGQGIDIANKSF
+128 INAGQGINISQKGFGSIM
-142 SSVFKVASK
+142 KVASN
-151 SMTAVAEAGGNLFS
+151 SMVEVAKAGGNLFS
-165 MDTLTGMNKYGAE
+165 MDTLTGMNKYGAQ
-178 ALAKAAKANA
+178 ALAKANA
-188 MGPNLTDEPIMSRIE
+188 IGPNLTDEPIMSRIE

-216 AGDTTGLVAPTNNV
+216 AGDTTGLIAPTDNI

-245 PPVGS
+245 PPAGS
-250 AVVTPEM
+250 AIVTPEM
-257 SQPFGSLE
+257 SQPFEIIKGEGIADSAYQAADSSVGVDSL
-265 YMDNLTAPA
+265 
-274 TGSDVVSFEDYAVEG
+274 
-289 TIAETPSGERTSIL
+289 L
-303 AQPDEKGFFEKTYDT
+303 AQPDEKGFFEKVYDKGVAEVGEFT
-318 AKSKLGRT
+318 SDPFKGSSEKFRGALTSKGLQTLGLE
-326 ISDAPSK
+326 
-333 IFNKTFGIDQ
+333 
-343 PVGAEQNIYSSNV
+343 PVPEFTQNRFSSTV
-356 VLEDMNST
+356 VLPDMDST
-364 AIRTGRGMMF
+364 AIRTGRGMAF
-374 DPMEYSK
+374 NPMEYAS

>member
-142 SSVFKVASK
+142 SSVFQVASD
-151 SMTAVAEAGGNLFS
+151 SMVNVAKAGGNLFS
-165 MDTLTGMNKYGAE
+165 MDTLTGMNKYGAQ
-178 ALAKAAKANA
+178 ALAKANA

-245 PPVGS
+245 PPAGS

-303 AQPDEKGFFEKTYDT
+303 AQPDEKRFFEKTYDT

-343 PVGAEQNIYSSNV
+343 PVGEEQNIYSSNV

>member
-1 MGFFSKLF
+1 MGFFSKIF

-23 KSAFKKVGKFMGKL
+23 KSSFKKVGKFMGKL

-72 AAGHFVNAAVQIGTK
+72 AAGHFVNAAVNIGTK

-128 INAGQGIDIANKSF
+128 MNAGEGINIANKSF
-142 SSVFKVASK
+142 SSIFEVAGNAI
-151 SMTAVAEAGGNLFS
+151 TDVAQAGNNLFS
-165 MDTLTGMNKYGAE
+165 MDTLTGMNKYGAQ
-178 ALAKAAKANA
+178 ALAKTTAA
-188 MGPNLTDEPIMSRIE
+188 GPNLTDTPNVSRIE

-216 AGDTTGLVAPTNNV
+216 AGDTTGLVAPTNNI

-245 PPVGS
+245 PPASS
-250 AVVTPEM
+250 AIVTPEM
-257 SQPFGSLE
+257 SQ
-265 YMDNLTAPA
+265 
-274 TGSDVVSFEDYAVEG
+274 SFEDYTVE
-289 TIAETPSGERTSIL
+289 ETTSQAPVGERTSIL
-303 AQPDEKGFFEKTYDT
+303 AQPDEKGFFEKTYESGKT
-318 AKSKLGRT
+318 KLGET
-326 ISDAPSK
+326 ISDAPSN
-333 IFNKTFGIDQ
+333 IFNKTFGINQ
-343 PVGAEQNIYSSNV
+343 PVADEQNIYSSNV
-356 VLEDMNST
+356 VLEDMDST
-364 AIRTGRGMMF
+364 AIRTGRGIMF

-392 YSAQQNNLNQL
+392 YSAQQTNLHQQ

-408 GSRVG
+408 GSRLG